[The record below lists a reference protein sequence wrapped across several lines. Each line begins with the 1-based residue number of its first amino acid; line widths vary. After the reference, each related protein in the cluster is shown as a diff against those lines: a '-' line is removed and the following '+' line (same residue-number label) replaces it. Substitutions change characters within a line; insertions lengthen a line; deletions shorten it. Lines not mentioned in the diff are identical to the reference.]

1 MTAALNNA
9 INNPISVTSF
19 VTLSTTVTLDPIAQ
33 GATGVINC
41 DPLGGGS
48 FLKNLILT
56 APLNGLG
63 TLLFDFHMNATV
75 AGTISATTACRMYI
89 GTDDSVGNASAY
101 ASDIIF
107 TTSGLITP
115 FIRIPCNISD
125 IYSGDN
131 TYFTIK
137 IVNNFSDILNIIT
150 VNSLS
155 GFVAVTYLPN
165 GFEE

>member
-19 VTLSTTVTLDPIAQ
+19 VTLSTSVTLNTIAQ

-75 AGTISATTACRMYI
+75 AGTVGAVTACRIYI
-89 GTDDSVGNASAY
+89 GTDDSVGNPSAY
-101 ASDIIF
+101 ASDVLF
-107 TTSGLITP
+107 STTGLLTP

-137 IVNNFSDILNIIT
+137 IINSFSNILNVMTI
-150 VNSLS
+150 NSLG